1 VRKLFGGNLRWV
13 LIFLTFLISSLA
25 YMDRVNISIAAPFL
39 QREYGLSNVQL
50 GWVFSAFVLGYALFQ
65 APFGRF
71 ADRFGPRVAI
81 ALAIAWWS
89 VFTLFTALVP
99 AGAMALALLIAVRF
113 SLGVGEAVMYPA
125 SNRLVATWIPSAER
139 GRANG
144 LIFAGVGAGSAL
156 APPFI
161 TYVIAN
167 WGWRWSFYL
176 RVPIGLVAVLVWW
189 WIIRDSPQ
197 SHPWIEKREVESIQA
212 GLPVSSGGPGASK
225 ALPWTTILA
234 NKSMLAMSLSYTA
247 FGYVA
252 WIFFTWFFIYL
263 NRVRHLDLKSS
274 AFFSMLPFL
283 AMAVGCLTGGWIG
296 DWLTKRYNRHVG
308 RNYVALASLLLAAV
322 FIAFGTQLASPKLA
336 SVILAGGAGA
346 VYLSLSSF
354 WAVTADIAGVSAG
367 TASGLLNMGC
377 QLGGALTASLTP
389 WIADHFGWTP
399 SFLVAAVLCVLAAL
413 AWLVVDPDSPIGQ
426 PSTAAR

>member
-1 VRKLFGGNLRWV
+1 
-13 LIFLTFLISSLA
+13 
-25 YMDRVNISIAAPFL
+25 MDA
-39 QREYGLSNVQL
+39 
-50 GWVFSAFVLGYALFQ
+50 
-65 APFGRF
+65 
-71 ADRFGPRVAI
+71 
-81 ALAIAWWS
+81 
-89 VFTLFTALVP
+89 
-99 AGAMALALLIAVRF
+99 
-113 SLGVGEAVMYPA
+113 
-125 SNRLVATWIPSAER
+125 
-139 GRANG
+139 
-144 LIFAGVGAGSAL
+144 
-156 APPFI
+156 
-161 TYVIAN
+161 
-167 WGWRWSFYL
+167 
-176 RVPIGLVAVLVWW
+176 
-189 WIIRDSPQ
+189 
-197 SHPWIEKREVESIQA
+197 IQA
-212 GLPVSSGGPGASK
+212 GLPVPIGGLEAK
-225 ALPWTTILA
+225 ALPWMTILA